1 MRLLITGAS
10 IILIFISIYGLRKAV
25 FDRHEVQSRSTTAV
39 AATPTLSPN
48 MLLAST
54 TPTPDPTPQS
64 TSTPTS
70 VSTFTLE
77 PLKIRVVKHQPD
89 QFRKGAL
96 SKEELS
102 AITKAIKTIPWS
114 RNSNPQA
121 AANED
126 YAAIVKECEKSG
138 VHDLLTDLITEA
150 ESNDYQP
157 NNEAANSAYCTE
169 LNSEFENGDQSDSS
183 NGKSTDEMTGGQ
195 GRSVNSGLTPTARQ
209 PAVQANTTSLSP
221 AQPSA
226 SAEAIRS
233 KIGHVRHRSTVRHR
247 IVDVKMR
254 LIALWHQSLAQTEK
268 SPKWTPF
275 SDSHDG
281 EKKK

>member
-1 MRLLITGAS
+1 MRLLITGTS

-25 FDRHEVQSRSTTAV
+25 FDRHEAQSRSTTAV
-39 AATPTLSPN
+39 AATPTLTPN

-64 TSTPTS
+64 TPTPTS
-70 VSTFTLE
+70 VSTLE
-77 PLKIRVVKHQPD
+77 PLKIRILKHQPD

-96 SKEELS
+96 GKEELS
-102 AITKAIKTIPWS
+102 AINNAIKTIPWS

-157 NNEAANSAYCTE
+157 HNEAANGAYCAE
-169 LNSEFENGDQSDSS
+169 LNSDFENGGQSDSS
-183 NGKSTDEMTGGQ
+183 TGKSTDEMTGEQ
-195 GRSVNSGLTPTARQ
+195 GRSVNSGLTPTVRQ

-226 SAEAIRS
+226 SAEVIRS

-247 IVDVKMR
+247 VVDVKMQ

-268 SPKWTPF
+268 STKWTPF
-275 SDSHDG
+275 SHSHEG
-281 EKKK
+281 EKKNED

>member
-10 IILIFISIYGLRKAV
+10 IILIFISIYCLQKAV
-25 FDRHEVQSRSTTAV
+25 FDRHEVQSRSTAAI

-48 MLLAST
+48 MVLAST

-64 TSTPTS
+64 TPTPTS
-70 VSTFTLE
+70 VSTLE
-77 PLKIRVVKHQPD
+77 PLKIRIVKHLPD

-96 SKEELS
+96 GKEELS
-102 AITKAIKTIPWS
+102 AIKNAIKTIPWS

-157 NNEAANSAYCTE
+157 NNEAANGAYCTE
-169 LNSEFENGDQSDSS
+169 LNSDFENGDQSDSS
-183 NGKSTDEMTGGQ
+183 NGKSTNEMTGGQ
-195 GRSVNSGLTPTARQ
+195 GRSVNSGLTPTGRQ

-221 AQPSA
+221 APPSA
-226 SAEAIRS
+226 SAEVIRS

-275 SDSHDG
+275 SDSREG
-281 EKKK
+281 EKKNED

>member
-10 IILIFISIYGLRKAV
+10 IILIFISLYGLRKAV
-25 FDRHEVQSRSTTAV
+25 FDRHEVQSKSTTSV

-114 RNSNPQA
+114 RNSNPEA

-126 YAAIVKECEKSG
+126 YAAIVKECEKSS

-157 NNEAANSAYCTE
+157 NNEAANGAYCTE
-169 LNSEFENGDQSDSS
+169 LSSDFENGDQSDSLK
-183 NGKSTDEMTGGQ
+183 GKSTGEITAGPGT
-195 GRSVNSGLTPTARQ
+195 SVNSGLTPSVSQ
-209 PAVQANTTSLSP
+209 PDVQANTTSLSP
-221 AQPSA
+221 AQPSS
-226 SAEAIRS
+226 SAEVIRS

-268 SPKWTPF
+268 SPKWVEHRTLSNP
-275 SDSHDG
+275 
-281 EKKK
+281 